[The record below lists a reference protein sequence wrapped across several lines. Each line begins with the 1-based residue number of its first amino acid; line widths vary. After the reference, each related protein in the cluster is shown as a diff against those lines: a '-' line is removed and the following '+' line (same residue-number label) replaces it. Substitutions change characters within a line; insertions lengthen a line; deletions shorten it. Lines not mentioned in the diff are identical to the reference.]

1 MAVTTRNRRMAL
13 IGLGSPVPRV
23 LPNPDGSFGN
33 VNDRLMLA
41 FLYPIYA
48 LASGLE
54 LHLPGTSTAM
64 QLKPGDTALTLGGK
78 VSQMSLQPNSTALR
92 LRSRS
97 GNLSLK
103 KVP

>member
-33 VNDRLMLA
+33 ANDRLMLA
-41 FLYPIYA
+41 FLYPIFA
-48 LASGLE
+48 ISTGLE

-64 QLKPGDTALTLGGK
+64 QLSLKPASTTLK
-78 VSQMSLQPNSTALR
+78 LR
-92 LRSRS
+92 TRS